1 MAEPDS
7 FDAAA
12 AELAT
17 IRDAL
22 RFGVSRFSGARLAF
36 GHGFPDART
45 EAAYLIAWAL
55 DLPHAS
61 FDEYLD
67 ARLTR
72 AEMTRVVA
80 LMLRRVEERL
90 PSPYLTREAWLGEY
104 RFYVDER
111 VLVPR
116 SFIADLL
123 LESMSPWIAE
133 PESVGRALD
142 LCTGSGCLAILL
154 AEAFPAAHVH
164 AADISEAALAV
175 ARRNVEDYELAARV
189 ELIRSDLMGSL
200 GDARYDLIVSNPP
213 YVDAPSMAALP
224 PEYRHEPALALAG
237 GVDGLDLVRRLLK
250 QARDRLAP
258 GGLLVVEIGH
268 NRAALEEDYPDVPFT
283 WLETHAGDEFVFLL
297 HQDELP
303 S

>member
-1 MAEPDS
+1 MTAPDPYL
-7 FDAAA
+7 AAG

-22 RFGVSRFSGARLAF
+22 RFALSRFHRAGLTF

-61 FDEYLD
+61 FDDHLD

-72 AEMTRVVA
+72 DEMTAVIA
-80 LMLRRVEERL
+80 LLRRRVEERV
-90 PSPYLTREAWLGEY
+90 PAPYLTREAWLGDY
-104 RFYVDER
+104 RFHVDER
-111 VLVPR
+111 VLIPR

-123 LESMSPWIAE
+123 LDGLAPWIAE
-133 PESVGRALD
+133 PDTVHEALD

-154 AEAFPAAHVH
+154 AEAFPAAKIR
-164 AADISEAALAV
+164 ATDISEAALAV
-175 ARRNVEDYELAARV
+175 AGRNVADYGLDGRI
-189 ELIRSDLMGSL
+189 ELIRSDLMSGL
-200 GDARYDLIVSNPP
+200 DDTRYDVIISNPP
-213 YVDAPSMAALP
+213 YVDARSMAGLP

-237 GVDGLDLVRRLLK
+237 GADGLDLVCKLLL
-250 QARDRLAP
+250 QAKAHLVP

-268 NRAALEEDYPDVPFT
+268 NRAALEKAWPDVPFT

-297 HQDELP
+297 HREELP
-303 S
+303 R

>member
-1 MAEPDS
+1 MTAPDPY
-7 FDAAA
+7 AAA
-12 AELAT
+12 GAELVT

-22 RFGVSRFSGARLAF
+22 RFARSRFNGARLAF

-61 FDEYLD
+61 FDEHLD

-72 AEMTRVVA
+72 EEMGRVIA
-80 LMLRRVEERL
+80 LLRRRAEERV
-90 PSPYLTREAWLGEY
+90 PAPYLTREAWLGDY

-111 VLVPR
+111 VLIPR

-123 LESMSPWIAE
+123 LEGLAPWIAE
-133 PESVGRALD
+133 PGAVRSALD

-154 AEAFPAAHVH
+154 AEAFPDARVH
-164 AADISEAALAV
+164 GADISDAALAV
-175 ARRNVEDYELAARV
+175 AVRNVEEYGLAGRI
-189 ELIRSDLMGSL
+189 ELIRSDLMSGL
-200 GDARYDLIVSNPP
+200 AEARYDLIVSNPP
-213 YVDAPSMAALP
+213 YVDARSMAELP
-224 PEYRHEPALALAG
+224 AEYRHEPDLALAG
-237 GVDGLDLVRRLLK
+237 GADGLDLVRRLLK
-250 QARDRLAP
+250 QASTHLVP

-268 NRAALEEDYPDVPFT
+268 NRAALERAYPDVPFT

-297 HQDELP
+297 HREELP
-303 S
+303 T

>member
-1 MAEPDS
+1 VAEPDP

-55 DLPHAS
+55 DLPHAG

-72 AEMTRVVA
+72 AEMTRVIA
-80 LMLRRVEERL
+80 LMRRRAEERL
-90 PSPYLTREAWLGEY
+90 PSPYLTREAWLGDY

-123 LESMSPWIAE
+123 LEAMSPWIPE

-154 AEAFPAAHVH
+154 AEAFPAAQVQ

-175 ARRNVEDYELAARV
+175 ARRNVEDYGLAGRV

-200 GDARYDLIVSNPP
+200 GNARFDLIVSNPP

-224 PEYRHEPALALAG
+224 PEYRHEPDLALAG
-237 GVDGLDLVRRLLK
+237 GVDGLDLVRRLLE

-268 NRAALEEDYPDVPFT
+268 NRAALEADYPDVPFT

-297 HQDELP
+297 HEDELP
-303 S
+303 A

>member
-1 MAEPDS
+1 MSASDPYV
-7 FDAAA
+7 AAG

-22 RFGVSRFSGARLAF
+22 RFALSRFHRAGLTF
-36 GHGFPDART
+36 GHGFPDARA

-61 FDEYLD
+61 FDEHLD

-72 AEMTRVVA
+72 DEMTEVIA
-80 LMLRRVEERL
+80 LLRRRVEERM
-90 PSPYLTREAWLGEY
+90 PAPYLTREAWLGDY

-111 VLVPR
+111 VLIPR

-123 LESMSPWIAE
+123 LDGLAPWVSE
-133 PESVGRALD
+133 PDAVRSALD

-154 AEAFPAAHVH
+154 AEAFPAAKVRG
-164 AADISEAALAV
+164 ADISEAALAV
-175 ARRNVEDYELAARV
+175 AARNVGEYGLDSRI
-189 ELIRSDLMGSL
+189 ELIRSDLMSGL
-200 GDARYDLIVSNPP
+200 DDARYDLIVSNPP
-213 YVDAPSMAALP
+213 YVDARSMAELP

-237 GVDGLDLVRRLLK
+237 GADGLDLVRRLLG
-250 QARDRLAP
+250 QAAIHLAP
-258 GGLLVVEIGH
+258 EGLLVVEIGH
-268 NRAALEEDYPDVPFT
+268 NRAALERAWPDIPFT

-297 HQDELP
+297 HREELP
-303 S
+303 G

>member
-22 RFGVSRFSGARLAF
+22 RFGVSRFNGARLAF

-72 AEMTRVVA
+72 VEMTRVVA
-80 LMLRRVEERL
+80 LMRRRVEERL
-90 PSPYLTREAWLGEY
+90 PSPYLTHEAWLGDY

-154 AEAFPAAHVH
+154 AEAFPAARVH

-175 ARRNVEDYELAARV
+175 ARRNVEDYGLGGRV
-189 ELIRSDLMGSL
+189 ELIRSDLMESL
-200 GDARYDLIVSNPP
+200 GDARFELIVSNPP

-224 PEYRHEPALALAG
+224 PEYRHEPNLALAG
-237 GVDGLDLVRRLLK
+237 GADGLDLVHRLLR
-250 QARDRLAP
+250 QARDHLEP

-268 NRAALEEDYPDVPFT
+268 NREALEQAYPDVPFT

-297 HQDELP
+297 HRDELP
-303 S
+303 A